1 MKHFK
6 DKIKITAQNPFFR
19 KGGVLNVVLK
29 FISLGVE
36 PHS

>member
-19 KGGVLNVVLK
+19 KGGVLSFIAK
-29 FISLGVE
+29 FPSPDGLEI
-36 PHS
+36 